1 MNQELL
7 DYEYK
12 AYKGR
17 KRKRRPFVLG
27 LLALIVWIL
36 VLIWL
41 TTIQTKS
48 LEDAKTSEQTPIVQT
63 FDYVIGDVDKLAQE
77 PVTYEDLFRQNGTV
91 IDDCKITHYCAEAYN
106 HICGNGDG
114 LTATNVPVTPYWTCA
129 VDPSVI
135 PYGSDV
141 MVDYGDRVEFWQAQD
156 CGSAVKGNHIDLA
169 VESHEEAMENGVLT
183 ATIYFMEVEREFN

>member
-1 MNQELL
+1 M
-7 DYEYK
+7 
-12 AYKGR
+12 
-17 KRKRRPFVLG
+17 KRFNL
-27 LLALIVWIL
+27 WSIL
-36 VLIWL
+36 VVFFWLIAFIYA
-41 TTIQTKS
+41 TTIYVKG
-48 LEDAKTSEQTPIVQT
+48 EDAFAQET
-63 FDYVIGDVDKLAQE
+63 FEPVVIEHLNPAFNKPAQE

-91 IDDCKITHYCAEAYN
+91 IDDCKITHYCTEAYN

-169 VESHEEAMENGVLT
+169 VESHEEAMKNGVLT